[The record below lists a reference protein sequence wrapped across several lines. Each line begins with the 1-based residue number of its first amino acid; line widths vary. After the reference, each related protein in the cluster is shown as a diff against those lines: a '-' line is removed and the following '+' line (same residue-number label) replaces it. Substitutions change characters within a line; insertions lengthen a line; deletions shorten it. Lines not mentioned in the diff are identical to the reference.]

1 MAARYDNVEKAMG
14 IEAYAS
20 PDAPGFAA
28 VSKARYSD
36 FVVHEVD
43 VDGNVSRLESL
54 ENNLWVSRM
63 AKVSAHVAPSVTLQ
77 AVSLHY
83 TCSQLWIILQLFFK

>member
-54 ENNLWVSRM
+54 ENNLVDAEEAAQEE
-63 AKVSAHVAPSVTLQ
+63 AKKKEMREMLKLLTIEAPRRPNR
-77 AVSLHY
+77 
-83 TCSQLWIILQLFFK
+83 K

>member
-54 ENNLWVSRM
+54 ENNLVDAEEAAQEE
-63 AKVSAHVAPSVTLQ
+63 AKKKKR
-77 AVSLHY
+77 
-83 TCSQLWIILQLFFK
+83 CGRC